1 MKFKRII
8 ENKQGA
14 LKDEFQTA
22 FEKVEKDIKSDIE
35 RELENFKR
43 RIGNIAQEFQSL
55 SIKNSFDSNLNI
67 DIDSG
72 IDKWGLLSVGA
83 GVAGLIYTIAAT
95 NFWNPLGWA
104 AIAFSV
110 ATIVL
115 GFYKSVRKAFSDS
128 YKMSEQ
134 RKAVDENLRK
144 ISNEIKGKTYE
155 SIAKHIDENI
165 APNRGKIVKVLED
178 SVDNVKRASEYFR
191 ALRDSEVVPLAN
203 QIKNEG
209 GL

>member
-8 ENKQGA
+8 ENKQVD
-14 LKDEFQTA
+14 LKYKFQTA
-22 FEKVEKDIKSDIE
+22 FEKVEKDIQSDIE

-55 SIKNSFDSNLNI
+55 SIKNSFDSSLNI
-67 DIDSG
+67 DIDNG

-83 GVAGLIYTIAAT
+83 GVVGLIITQ
-95 NFWNPLGWA
+95 FWNPVGWV

-110 ATIVL
+110 ATIAL
-115 GFYKSVRKAFSDS
+115 GAYKSVRKSFSDS

-155 SIAKHIDENI
+155 SISKHIDENI
-165 APNRGKIVKVLED
+165 APNRGKIVKVLQD

-191 ALRDSEVVPLAN
+191 TLRDNEVVPLAN